1 MQLVRLQ
8 KLLANWGV
16 ASRRAVEKLIN
27 NGAVSVNGETVEG
40 QGTLVDADNPPS
52 IKVNGKR
59 ILPPAGDDCSIY
71 AFNKPLLVVTT
82 MKDER
87 GRKTIADF
95 LPPGRRLY
103 PVGRLDYDST
113 GLLIITNHGELT
125 NRLLHPSFKVDK
137 EYIVTI
143 SGGNLSPAEAAQFA
157 HGLEL
162 DDGLTSPCQLEKL
175 PEPGTYSVTIREG
188 RKRQVRRMFA
198 CLGRKVESLHRVR
211 FGPLLIGNLKA
222 GELRE
227 LRPEEKA
234 ALLKTAG
241 LQK

>member
-1 MQLVRLQ
+1 M
-8 KLLANWGV
+8 
-16 ASRRAVEKLIN
+16 
-27 NGAVSVNGETVEG
+27 
-40 QGTLVDADNPPS
+40 DADNPPA
-52 IKVNGKR
+52 IKVNGR
-59 ILPPAGDDCSIY
+59 LIQPPGEEDCRFY

-137 EYIVTI
+137 EYIVKI
-143 SGGNLSPAEAAQFA
+143 SGEVLSPAEAAQFSR
-157 HGLEL
+157 GLEL
-162 DDGLTSPCQLEKL
+162 DDGLTSPCQLKKL
-175 PEPGTYSVTIREG
+175 PDNTYSVTIREG

-198 CLGRKVESLHRVR
+198 FMGRKVVSLHRIR
-211 FGPLLIGNLKA
+211 FGPLKIGNLKA

-227 LRPEEKA
+227 LSSEEKA
-234 ALLKTAG
+234 ALLSSAG
-241 LQK
+241 LPI